1 MDAMSAATSAA
12 GPGGQVRIGTEL
24 FQVRDLRA
32 EDQESLLR
40 LHVNVFGPGATPA
53 WYEWKYAAGG
63 GLGSGVWHEGELIAH
78 CGGVPRPLWRQGRRE
93 TGIQIGDVMVAP
105 QWRGILSRRGPFF
118 QASRAFYSAHVGER
132 QGHAIAFGFPS
143 ERHLRLAVT
152 LKLLWDAGPVHAL
165 TWDLQAKANSAP
177 AWAWQS
183 HSLDPSDLRFD
194 ARVDAAWQRMRGAAT
209 ALTLGERDARYVR
222 WRFCER
228 PQRRC
233 HFLAV
238 RRPWSRTLA
247 GIAVLDLTS
256 ADAQWLDWIGDPAA
270 IVAASRACIAH
281 AGRAGARSL
290 SAWTSPLVT
299 QSLRTSGVA
308 HQSVIA
314 WLGIPRASSLTEQE
328 VAGMPWWL
336 MGGDTDFL

>member
-1 MDAMSAATSAA
+1 MSVAPAAA
-12 GPGGQVRIGTEL
+12 GLAGQVRIGTEL

-32 EDQESLLR
+32 DDEDSLLR
-40 LHVNVFGPGATPA
+40 LHVNVFGPGATAA
-53 WYEWKYAAGG
+53 WYRWKYAAGG
-63 GLGSGVWHEGELIAH
+63 GLGSGVWHDGELIAH

-93 TGIQIGDVMVAP
+93 TGIQIGDVMVAS

-118 QASRAFYSAHVGER
+118 QASRAFYSAHVGAG

-152 LKLLWDAGPVHAL
+152 LKLLWDGGPIHAL
-165 TWDLQAKANSAP
+165 TWDLQAVQKNGP
-177 AWAWQS
+177 GWAWKGQ
-183 HSLDPSDLRFD
+183 SLDPSDSRFD
-194 ARVDAAWQRMRGAAT
+194 GWVDAAWRRMRAAGT

-233 HFLAV
+233 NFLAL
-238 RRPWSRTLA
+238 RRPWSRTVA
-247 GIAVLDLTS
+247 GIAVLDMAN
-256 ADAQWLDWIGDPAA
+256 ADAHWLDWIGDPAA
-270 IVAASRACIAH
+270 IVAASRACIAE

-299 QSLRTSGVA
+299 QSLRNSGVA
-308 HQSVIA
+308 RQSVIA
-314 WLGIPRASSLTEQE
+314 WLGIPRASSLGEE
-328 VAGMPWWL
+328 EIAGMPWWL

>member
-1 MDAMSAATSAA
+1 MNGAPAAA
-12 GPGGQVRIGTEL
+12 GLAGQVRIGTEL

-40 LHVNVFGPGATPA
+40 LHVNVFGPGATSA

-78 CGGVPRPLWRQGRRE
+78 CGGVPRPLWHRGHRT

-152 LKLLWDAGPVHAL
+152 LKLLWDGGPVHAL
-165 TWDLQAKANSAP
+165 TWDLQGKAQRGPGWGWS
-177 AWAWQS
+177 WDL
-183 HSLDPSDLRFD
+183 LDPSHPRFD
-194 ARVDAAWQRMRGAAT
+194 LWVSAAWQRMRSAAG

-228 PQRRC
+228 PERRC
-233 HFLAV
+233 NFVAL
-238 RRPWSRTLA
+238 RRPWSRTPA
-247 GIAVLDLTS
+247 GIAVMDTAS
-256 ADAQWLDWIGDPAA
+256 ADAQWLDWIGDPAE
-270 IVAASRACIAH
+270 IAAAGRACIAE
-281 AGRAGARSL
+281 ASRAGARSL

-299 QSLRTSGVA
+299 QSLRNSGVA
-308 HQSVIA
+308 HQNVIA
-314 WLGIPRASSLTEQE
+314 WLGIPRDSSLAEQE

>member
-1 MDAMSAATSAA
+1 MSGELSAA
-12 GPGGQVRIGTEL
+12 GPVREVRIGTGL
-24 FQVRDLRA
+24 FQVRDLGA
-32 EDQESLLR
+32 DDEESLLR
-40 LHVNVFGPGATPA
+40 LHVGVFGPGATPA
-53 WYEWKYAAGG
+53 WYRWKYAAGG
-63 GLGSGVWHEGELIAH
+63 GLGSGVWHAGELIAH

-118 QASRAFYSAHVGER
+118 QASRAFYSAHVGSP

-152 LKLLWDAGPVHAL
+152 LGLLWDGGPVHAL
-165 TWDLQAKANSAP
+165 TWDVQATPQNAP
-177 AWAWQS
+177 AWAWS
-183 HSLDPSDLRFD
+183 WHPVDPSDRRFD
-194 ARVDAAWQRMRGAAT
+194 GWVDAAWERMRAAAT

-233 HFLAV
+233 SFLAL
-238 RRPWSRTLA
+238 RRPWSRRLA
-247 GIAVLDLTS
+247 GIAVMDMAS

-270 IVAASRACIAH
+270 IAPASHACIAE
-281 AGRAGARSL
+281 ARRAGARSL

-299 QSLRTSGVA
+299 QSLRNSGVA
-308 HQSVIA
+308 HQGVIA
-314 WLGIPRASSLTEQE
+314 WLGIPRASSLAQEE